1 MIPAH
6 LDRKY
11 PKRGCIYHRNG
22 TMRVNR
28 KHVSSKAM
36 KFPDLDDPWQYDTRE
51 SSEERSH

>member
-1 MIPAH
+1 MIPTH

-36 KFPDLDDPWQYDTRE
+36 KFPDLDDP
-51 SSEERSH
+51 